1 VRPNTHKTYDI
12 FSTRCSV
19 NRRQV
24 LASGGLLLLGGCQQI
39 TGCASKNVGEIRCR
53 DATLTT
59 DQRDQTIPVVYGERT
74 PAEQE
79 ILDVAIP
86 EPRYRTCKP
95 FSEAFESLSGSLVN
109 NYSEQTEGRVPE
121 PLRWPY
127 VKRGNQYYQTFYREG
142 DILVGNV

>member
-1 VRPNTHKTYDI
+1 M
-12 FSTRCSV
+12 

-79 ILDVAIP
+79 ILDVAIA

-109 NYSEQTEGRVPE
+109 NYYEQIEGDVSDA
-121 PLRWPY
+121 LFWPY
-127 VKRGNQYYQTFYREG
+127 VKKDGQYYATSYREG
-142 DILVGNV
+142 DEVIRGA